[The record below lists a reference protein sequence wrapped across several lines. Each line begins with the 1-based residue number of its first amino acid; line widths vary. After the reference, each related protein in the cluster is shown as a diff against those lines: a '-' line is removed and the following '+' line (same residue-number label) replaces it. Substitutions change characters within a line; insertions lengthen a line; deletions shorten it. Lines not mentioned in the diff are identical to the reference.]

1 MEMNAVVT
9 LQRKSA
15 AAGYPAADA
24 VEAEAPVWACVEAPT
39 ASFRAQMG
47 SGGMSVDLIAH
58 CWRAEYDAVVPT
70 HLITGGVEY
79 RIESENRSVND
90 QMIKLLLRRARA

>member
-1 MEMNAVVT
+1 MEMNAIVT
-9 LQRKSA
+9 LQRQSTGTGYSGA
-15 AAGYPAADA
+15 AV

-58 CWRAEYDAVVPT
+58 CWRAEFEAVEPT
-70 HLITGGVEY
+70 HILTGGVEY
-79 RIESENRSVND
+79 RIETENRSVND

>member
-9 LQRKSA
+9 LQRKCA

-24 VEAEAPVWACVEAPT
+24 VEAEAPVWACIEAPT

-90 QMIKLLLRRARA
+90 QMIKLLLRRVRA